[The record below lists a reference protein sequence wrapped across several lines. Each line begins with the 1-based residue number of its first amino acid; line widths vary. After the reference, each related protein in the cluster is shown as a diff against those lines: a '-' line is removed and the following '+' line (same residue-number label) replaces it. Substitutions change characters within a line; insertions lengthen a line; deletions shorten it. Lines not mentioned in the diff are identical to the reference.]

1 MGGAGGPSV
10 GHCPTV
16 AASTPIDH
24 CADRPARA
32 LAVAWYYIGLRLT
45 APRQPHQREGDE
57 WFTLDRILAE
67 EAVVL
72 DLVDARDVRAQLWVD
87 EHDSAG
93 LSANQK
99 RAVRNIAVT
108 RWLVQSLSAP
118 AGAGKTTSMRAL
130 TAAAHRWNRGVVVLA
145 PTGNAVDVTIREGA
159 GDTGYTIAKALH
171 KLDNGTL
178 TLGHLD
184 VIVVD
189 EAAMVGTAD
198 LCRLLTATLNEPAAA
213 LCAWS
218 APPRSPGW

>member
-1 MGGAGGPSV
+1 
-10 GHCPTV
+10 
-16 AASTPIDH
+16 
-24 CADRPARA
+24 
-32 LAVAWYYIGLRLT
+32 
-45 APRQPHQREGDE
+45 
-57 WFTLDRILAE
+57 
-67 EAVVL
+67 
-72 DLVDARDVRAQLWVD
+72 
-87 EHDSAG
+87 
-93 LSANQK
+93 
-99 RAVRNIAVT
+99 
-108 RWLVQSLSAP
+108 
-118 AGAGKTTSMRAL
+118 
-130 TAAAHRWNRGVVVLA
+130 VLA

-189 EAAMVGTAD
+189 EAAIVGTSD